1 MKEYITY
8 IIKDYQHKLCPFEF
22 NVKVLSQCKNLMLI
36 KMHNVHQ
43 CWLIQSNEETAKVER
58 CNNFF
63 SSKIES
69 SVRTFKLPGA
79 RFQSCLILQF

>member
-36 KMHNVHQ
+36 KMHKVT
-43 CWLIQSNEETAKVER
+43 QSNEETAKVGR
-58 CNNFF
+58 KVQQFF
-63 SSKIES
+63 
-69 SVRTFKLPGA
+69 
-79 RFQSCLILQF
+79 QN

>member
-36 KMHNVHQ
+36 KMHNVT
-43 CWLIQSNEETAKVER
+43 QSNEETAKVER
-58 CNNFF
+58 CNNFSKIDF
-63 SSKIES
+63 VVLRMAGDQSSKQE
-69 SVRTFKLPGA
+69 RYL
-79 RFQSCLILQF
+79 CLML